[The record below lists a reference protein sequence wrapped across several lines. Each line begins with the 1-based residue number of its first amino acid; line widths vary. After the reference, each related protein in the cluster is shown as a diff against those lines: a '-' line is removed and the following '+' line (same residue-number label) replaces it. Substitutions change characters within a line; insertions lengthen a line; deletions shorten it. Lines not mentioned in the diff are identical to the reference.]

1 MRTRDVDMTASARAV
16 RARRKR
22 VNNEAGDPGTRQKG
36 VGSHARDVEVGSE
49 SGLIPIGEVHS
60 AEAPRDKR
68 RTRTGTIREGGVGST
83 GHPNGKHRRAG
94 KQLRITDRKSRMKT
108 GDRLLRTGKKKNR
121 GKKKKKKPRPA
132 VIRQPRDRENNFISP
147 EAGVLCS
154 P

>member
-1 MRTRDVDMTASARAV
+1 MRTRDVDMTASAQAV

-49 SGLIPIGEVHS
+49 SGS
-60 AEAPRDKR
+60 D
-68 RTRTGTIREGGVGST
+68 
-83 GHPNGKHRRAG
+83 
-94 KQLRITDRKSRMKT
+94 TDRRSAFRRSASGETPNPRRDDPGRGSRINRSPERKTPKSRKT
-108 GDRLLRTGKKKNR
+108 APDHRPQIEDENR
-121 GKKKKKKPRPA
+121 RQVDTHREKEGTRQKKPRPL

-147 EAGVLCS
+147 EAGVLRS